1 MHDHDHGGTATA
13 RYRWRIAAVLGV
25 TLAVFAAELVTALI
39 SGSLALLAD
48 AGHMFA
54 DSVGLALALV
64 GVTLAQ
70 RPPTST
76 RTWGLARAEILA
88 AALNAAVLLAL
99 GIWVVVESVQ
109 RLTDASPAEVAPTPV
124 LIIGLVGLA
133 GNLIGVAI
141 LAGGRKE
148 SLNMRGAFLDVAAD
162 SVASVLV
169 IVSALVIQFTGF
181 EAADTIAALLI
192 ACFIVPRAWKLL
204 RESVDV
210 LLEATPR
217 GLDLDKV
224 RADILAHSL
233 VLEVHDLHA
242 STVTSG
248 LPVLTAHVVVAPQ
261 CFTDSSAPQVLDWLQ
276 ELLASQFDVE
286 HSTFQLEV
294 PGHRSHE
301 QAQHT

>member
-39 SGSLALLAD
+39 CGSLALLAD

-54 DSVGLALALV
+54 DSAGLALALV
-64 GVTLAQ
+64 GVMLAQ
-70 RPPTST
+70 RPATST

-109 RLTDASPAEVAPTPV
+109 RLTDSSPVEVAPTPV
-124 LIIGLVGLA
+124 LIIGLVGLV
-133 GNLIGVAI
+133 GNLVGVAI

-192 ACFIVPRAWKLL
+192 ALFIVPRAWKLL

-224 RADILAHSL
+224 RADILEQPL

-248 LPVLTAHVVVAPQ
+248 LPVLSAHVVVAQ
-261 CFTDSSAPQVLDWLQ
+261 KCFTDGSAPQVLDWLQ
-276 ELLASQFDVE
+276 DLLASEFDVE
-286 HSTFQLEV
+286 HSTFQLEA

-301 QAQHT
+301 QPQHT